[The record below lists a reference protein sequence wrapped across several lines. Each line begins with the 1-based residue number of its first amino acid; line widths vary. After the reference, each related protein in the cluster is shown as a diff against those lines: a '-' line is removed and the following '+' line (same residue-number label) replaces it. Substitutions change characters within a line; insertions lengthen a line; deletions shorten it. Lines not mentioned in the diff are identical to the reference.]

1 MLRLV
6 YGEIKLAEKKRN
18 KSLTLGVDIGGTK
31 INVGIVDATGHP
43 LYIHKSCF
51 QSSKDPDKIIDDI
64 SEGIEVCLNRTA
76 QKAIAIGVGVAG
88 QVDKKGFVCSSQNLG
103 WRNIPL
109 KKMMENQFDLPVTV
123 INDVNAATLGE
134 WKFGSGKGINN
145 LAVLF
150 IGTGVGGGIITSGKL
165 LSGCTNSGGELGHIT
180 IVSDGRKCHCPGK
193 GCLEAYVSGWAIAER
208 TQESIRGLSIEGKRL
223 LNIAGNIHQVTAI
236 TVSQGYRE
244 GDLLARLV
252 VEETG
257 RYLAAGVV
265 SIVNAFN
272 PCLVVLGGGVIEGIP
287 ELIPIVN
294 DLTRDNALEANI
306 EKLKIVK
313 AELGGNAGVIG
324 AAVLAQK
331 LPE

>member
-1 MLRLV
+1 M
-6 YGEIKLAEKKRN
+6 AQKKRD

-31 INVGIVDATGHP
+31 INVGIVDAAGHP
-43 LYIHKSCF
+43 LFVHQSCF
-51 QSSKDPDKIIDDI
+51 QFSKEPDKIIDDI
-64 SEGIEVCLNRTA
+64 SEGIKVCLNKTGLKATA
-76 QKAIAIGVGVAG
+76 LGVGVAG
-88 QVDKKGFVCSSQNLG
+88 QVDRKGVVCGSQNLG
-103 WRNIPL
+103 WRNVPL
-109 KKMMENQFDLPVTV
+109 KKMMENQFGLPVALT
-123 INDVNAATLGE
+123 NDVNAATLGE
-134 WKFGSGKGINN
+134 WQFGSGKGLNN

-150 IGTGVGGGIITSGKL
+150 LGTGVGGGIITNGRL
-165 LSGCTNSGGELGHIT
+165 LSGCNNSGGELGHIT

-208 TQESIRGLSIEGKRL
+208 TQENIRKFPIEGKHL
-223 LNIAGNIHQVTAI
+223 LNIAGNIQQVTAV

-244 GDLLARLV
+244 GNLLARLM

-272 PCLVVLGGGVIEGIP
+272 PCLVILGGGVIEGIP

-294 DLTRDNALEANI
+294 DITRDNALESNI

-313 AELGGNAGVIG
+313 AALGGNAGVIG
-324 AAVLAQK
+324 AAILAQK
-331 LPE
+331 LLE